1 MSERDMRDYKGHLRD
16 YFERSI
22 TKNQE
27 KLLVRKCNAFTYSI
41 PSNTHMN
48 YKSATLCQKLRS
60 HGDITHHEEQR
71 RTFLPHYSTVRE
83 TTVVPVKATKF
94 QNVLQ
99 LFKYCTLMMGYGKS
113 IGHCLLFMKM
123 TVIEECM

>member
-48 YKSATLCQKLRS
+48 
-60 HGDITHHEEQR
+60 
-71 RTFLPHYSTVRE
+71 
-83 TTVVPVKATKF
+83 
-94 QNVLQ
+94 
-99 LFKYCTLMMGYGKS
+99 
-113 IGHCLLFMKM
+113 
-123 TVIEECM
+123 